1 MKEKESQVT
10 NQKEQSTTTQQAR
23 TSKPLK
29 NGVFMMRGKGQSWEE
44 FVRICIQSLKDAGLI
59 KAKSTTPFEEP
70 PDKYDLQASELI
82 EKGLEKYKDKYVS
95 NPESTTP
102 FEEPP
107 DKRKVF

>member
-1 MKEKESQVT
+1 MKKKEPHAT
-10 NQKEQSTTTQQAR
+10 GQSDQSAESGQQMPATR
-23 TSKPLK
+23 
-29 NGVFMMRGKGQSWEE
+29 NGVFLKRGKGQSFEE

-59 KAKSTTPFEEP
+59 TAKSTTPFEEP

-102 FEEPP
+102 AEEPP
-107 DKRKVF
+107 DKRKVIQ